1 MPRRHLYLP
10 SHYSNLLGRLTL
22 AALLLAGGSGI
33 TWDLY
38 HAPGSELRSFNN
50 QLIAAND
57 VLIDRAMSVGD
68 VDVGAGVR
76 HNAAPLA
83 GASALPGYTADLVA
97 QQ

>member
-1 MPRRHLYLP
+1 MPRRHLHLP
-10 SHYSNLLGRLTL
+10 SHYSNLLDRLTL

-38 HAPGSELRSFNN
+38 HPPGSELRTFNN

-57 VLIDRAMSVGD
+57 VLLSRAMSVGD
-68 VDVGAGVR
+68 VDGRAGSERGAPPLADA
-76 HNAAPLA
+76 AAPA
-83 GASALPGYTADLVA
+83 ANINSLVA